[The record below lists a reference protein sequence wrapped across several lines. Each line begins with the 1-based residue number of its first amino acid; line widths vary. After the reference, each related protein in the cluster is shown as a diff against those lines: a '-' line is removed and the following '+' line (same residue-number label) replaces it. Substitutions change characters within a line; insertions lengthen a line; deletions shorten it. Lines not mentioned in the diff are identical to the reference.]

1 MKTRAR
7 IVSTVAA
14 LAVLA
19 LGGCAS
25 DDGVDHHDVSGQNA
39 EIPSGDFAS
48 TQDMEDFLTD
58 SIDEIDVHRESETN
72 PDFDADNDADRLHVE
87 FPSEGER
94 GADQKASADAV
105 QASGAAT
112 FDYDVLMITGTT
124 DTGTWSYMY
133 SSDTVAELTA
143 DDAVVEAYSV
153 WEHADQDFDSV
164 HR

>member
-7 IVSTVAA
+7 LVSVLAA
-14 LAVLA
+14 FAVLA
-19 LGGCAS
+19 LGGCDS
-25 DDGVDHHDVSGQNA
+25 GDSVDYDEVAGQNA
-39 EIPSGDFAS
+39 EIPPGEFAS
-48 TQDMEDFLTD
+48 TQEMESFLSG
-58 SIDEIDVHRESETN
+58 SIDKVDVHRESETN
-72 PDFDADNDADRLHVE
+72 PDFDADKDADRLHVE

-94 GADQKASADAV
+94 SADQKASADAV
-105 QASGAAT
+105 QASSAAT

-143 DDAVVEAYSV
+143 DGAVADSASV

>member
-1 MKTRAR
+1 MKTCAR

-25 DDGVDHHDVSGQNA
+25 DDGSDQDDVSGQTA

-48 TQDMEDFLTD
+48 TQDMEDFLTN
-58 SIDEIDVHRESETN
+58 SIDDVDVHRESETN
-72 PDFDADNDADRLHVE
+72 PDFDAAKDADRLHVE
-87 FPSEGER
+87 FPSAGKK
-94 GADQKASADAV
+94 GAGQKASADAV

-143 DDAVVEAYSV
+143 DDAVVEADSV